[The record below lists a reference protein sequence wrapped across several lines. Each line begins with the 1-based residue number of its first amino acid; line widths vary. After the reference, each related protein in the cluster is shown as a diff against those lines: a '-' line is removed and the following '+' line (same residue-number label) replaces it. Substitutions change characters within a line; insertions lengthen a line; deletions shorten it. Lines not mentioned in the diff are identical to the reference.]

1 MPRIDNE
8 KFYISAI
15 QKYGLSAKGVNWTS
29 ANTQRIRFKTI
40 LEMLPS
46 DLSAYTMVDA
56 GCGFGD
62 FYIYLEK
69 KDKLPKKYIGIDSL
83 SEMHSIASAITGCE
97 IIIADI
103 TKDEIPN
110 GEYLVCSG
118 AMNVL
123 EKFET
128 YQFIRNCYLSCKRG
142 FIFNILHGQKDC
154 DTYNYMST
162 KQIKQIAKDLDVKKL
177 KIKTGYLDNDITVGF
192 FHKEVDPK
200 SS

>member
-29 ANTQRIRFKTI
+29 TDTQRIRFKTI

-46 DLSAYTMVDA
+46 DLSSYTIVDA

-69 KDKLPKKYIGIDSL
+69 RNKLPKKYIGIDSL
-83 SEMHSIASAITGCE
+83 MEMYTIASATTGCE

-128 YQFIRNCYLSCKRG
+128 YQFIRNCYLSCKKG
-142 FIFNILHGQKDC
+142 FIFNILHGEKDC
-154 DTYNYMST
+154 NTYNYVNT
-162 KQIKQIAKDLDVKKL
+162 QQIKQIAKDLGVGKL
-177 KIKTGYLDNDITVGF
+177 EIITGYLDFDITVGF
-192 FHKEVDPK
+192 FRNPNMK
-200 SS
+200 